1 MKLLKR
7 EFLFFF
13 FSLLFII
20 FIIQNPKELFSLNSY
35 ISWST
40 IRALSVLLILTTAM
54 KLSNIFDYL
63 SAKFIRFLHTER
75 SLALFFVTLS
85 MFLSMFLTNDI
96 TLFIVVPI
104 TLCLRKAIKGNLTKL
119 VIFEAIAVNAGS
131 LLTPLGNPQNLF
143 IFREWGIGFLDFIKL
158 MLPVFLIL
166 FFLLLVFTYIFFPAK
181 RLEKCEAQT
190 PKTDKFL
197 FFSTLVFFLAFIA
210 ALEMHLVKVLIPAVI
225 LWYIILKKEVLLKF
239 DYFLILTFI
248 LMFIDFNIISEIP
261 YIKDLISSIEP
272 TGLNIF
278 NLSVLLSQFM
288 SNVPAAIFMSK
299 FSNDYLAIAYGVN
312 VAGNGFLIASLANI
326 IALRFLN
333 SSSAYIEFHKY
344 SLPYFFLSYVL
355 VLVIM

>member
-1 MKLLKR
+1 
-7 EFLFFF
+7 
-13 FSLLFII
+13 
-20 FIIQNPKELFSLNSY
+20 
-35 ISWST
+35 
-40 IRALSVLLILTTAM
+40 V
-54 KLSNIFDYL
+54 
-63 SAKFIRFLHTER
+63 
-75 SLALFFVTLS
+75 
-85 MFLSMFLTNDI
+85 
-96 TLFIVVPI
+96 
-104 TLCLRKAIKGNLTKL
+104 
-119 VIFEAIAVNAGS
+119 
-131 LLTPLGNPQNLF
+131 GNPQNLF

-181 RLEKCEAQT
+181 KLEKCETQT
-190 PKTDKFL
+190 LQTDKFL

-225 LWYIILKKEVLLKF
+225 LWYMFVKKEVLLKF